1 MKQLGP
7 VAHDQLDGAAAD
19 IHDEHGAVSEI
30 HAVPDAQVDQ
40 TSLFLPR
47 DHADT
52 NARFP
57 LDSLDQVAAVGR
69 FADSAGSDCLDPR
82 EAAVASQGGEG
93 PSHLDP
99 LGDGVRRELP
109 GLEGFLTQ
117 AWHILDPV
125 QNLVREVRQDL
136 RQDHMNGIAADIE
149 EGEFQHTSMHPFCH
163 SWRRDAKAFDR
174 R

>member
-19 IHDEHGAVSEI
+19 IHDEHVAASEI

-57 LDSLDQVAAVGR
+57 LDSLDQVAAIGR
-69 FADSAGSDCLDPR
+69 FADSAGSDRLDPR

-93 PSHLDP
+93 PNHLDP

-149 EGEFQHTSMHPFCH
+149 EGEFQHTSVHPFCH
-163 SWRRDAKAFDR
+163 SWGRDAKAFDR